1 MSSVQ
6 TTSHPCASAAA
17 RIMLPPT
24 APAAD
29 SPPVVAAM
37 KAYVTGSDEL
47 ALRATLETVIAEC
60 HAAVRPAAP
69 EESAGARAEGTGRG
83 A

>member
-1 MSSVQ
+1 
-6 TTSHPCASAAA
+6 
-17 RIMLPPT
+17 
-24 APAAD
+24 
-29 SPPVVAAM
+29 M